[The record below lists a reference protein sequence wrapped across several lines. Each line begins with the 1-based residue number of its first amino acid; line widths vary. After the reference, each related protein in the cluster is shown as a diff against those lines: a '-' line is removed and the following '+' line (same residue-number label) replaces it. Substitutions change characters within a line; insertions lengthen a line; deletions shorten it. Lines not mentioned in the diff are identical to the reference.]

1 MWFRDHVNNTANKGA
16 SALLTADIDLSGSEW
31 TAGISGFSG
40 VFNGQGHIISGFS
53 LTQTNAATGA
63 GYALFAK
70 TTTAARILNVGL
82 DAASVTAYKKARRG
96 YIDIQTAA
104 LVGIN
109 NGGIFNCFVSNSTVT
124 VRSKSTPKS
133 GVLCGSNAGSIE
145 NCFVINS
152 EVLDKSNKTHLG
164 GIAGENTGTVKSVYS
179 VNVRIS
185 TTSTANIHPIA
196 TGSIENAYYEQIQD
210 DSRTFT
216 GGEKK
221 EKEWFLS
228 DDAIDALGN
237 KYFSK
242 DTNTVNNGYPVLTF
256 YGGSSSAEVDKRK
269 LKEVLDAL
277 PTEGYYTAN
286 DRYNGKCSSANGFW
300 TDFQQLIA
308 SAKSVYDQPNAT
320 QEAVD
325 AAVKELNDKANVIQ
339 VAVGNLI
346 PSTRA
351 NTTPLYEE
359 LLNTPSKDDY
369 TPKSWAA
376 YSSLRSES
384 ETMMAS
390 MFDKAGNPTEANSS
404 DQQPALEKL
413 AGDLKT
419 ARGNLDERKGEYG
432 KSKAEFY
439 HAAIEYLAGKFDPD
453 KLSGYTAESI
463 SALRTAR
470 EAALAAA
477 EDYPA
482 YSTIGNKELQALSSA
497 EEAFRQTCYQLVN
510 SGEEQI
516 SVRFSAVDATGAYTG
531 RRQNTA
537 NTSVLT
543 LAANTTVGA
552 VLDQFGISTS
562 LTYNDNYLLVFVNG
576 DLYFGIADG
585 YLGVQYQNIVLHN
598 GDELTVVHFRPK
610 MVAYSSGAGQYPAQM
625 DDVRDWFRYSVIS
638 APETVTAGQ
647 PFTITV
653 TADGALP
660 QNRTGAASPVSGAAV
675 YTSAAFADK
684 ADAAAADVRTPA
696 YASTGADGTAQITLY
711 AEGWTAVNAFRLDD
725 EGRYTNGPTV
735 LVYVEAADD
744 LNAIKTQL
752 RKELDAVYYDDNYPE
767 SSFTPENWKK
777 LTAAY
782 NAGVSGIEAA
792 ETSGAAREA
801 QMTALQTIKQMQQ
814 EADSS
819 NRGNLETF
827 RQYLNRLPDDATKL
841 DEASKDAVE
850 RLISAYEKMTEYQK
864 GELTAKEQ
872 EKYDAIAA
880 AYAKGLDKPASYSLS
895 FEQKYVGIPEADQ
908 QALERMIA
916 YLQANTPTDDKYGDV
931 TGNQQL
937 QPLFSFT
944 KDGQIT
950 EAVPL
955 TYNIK
960 ASVSPDYI
968 AYLLCRDAARKDG
981 KHNGPGVLS
990 GDGWSISDAEV
1001 GVDFDPM
1008 GNVATMTGSMIYTVN
1023 GTRYAIRS
1031 ISVEGTTVPLTN
1043 ANSNT
1048 WQYKTGGLIDATDY
1062 KGKTENHIN
1071 YQVPNALI
1079 DFHMPYNDVKITVT
1093 WGPVSGTED
1102 EVNAARESALAV
1114 LAAAYAQYDSGSE
1127 HYAAITAAYQ
1137 TGVDAV
1143 NTAKTV
1149 AAVTEAR
1156 TTAIQAMKTAAG
1168 SGTIGTPIE
1177 GWGYD
1182 DRFDAGA
1189 QVGTVTV
1196 SFENTTYNDGF
1207 FYYTNW
1213 VTDDNPT
1220 GAFVWKENYPLGE
1233 NDNMMTVALRALVDE
1248 FPDATWSGTGIGF
1261 ELSYLAGI
1269 KANSYSL
1276 AAFDGGSE
1284 SGWMGTLNDWFTNE
1298 GFQVFSVADGK
1309 LGDGDYIRIMYTTT
1323 GYGEDLGGTWYDSY
1337 TTLDS
1342 LEVEGGTLLSEF
1354 TPGESG
1360 GTYDYTLLISGNSAN
1375 VKLTPTATNKNFLTK
1390 IFLNE
1395 KVTSNTEGGSF
1406 YKRTQYIP
1414 VTTGDTIYVG
1424 CGARAWPTMNNQA
1437 GNAQDNDGTWYVL
1450 HVVNADDGSAYV
1462 VSLIDNLPDTVRYEN
1477 YTATKSSIDAAE
1489 AAYGALSE
1497 TAKANVTNYAKLERL
1512 KAEVESFEQIDA
1524 FKKQLAAIPNVKRIT
1539 LENREA
1545 IEQAKA
1551 AYDDLTADQKEYLTR
1566 SEEEKMQALVARLA
1580 ELIEE
1585 ADRAAAAAVDRLID
1599 QIGTVTLESEE
1610 DITAARTA
1618 YSALTEKQ
1626 KGYVTKLDVLTAA
1639 ETQLQNLKDAAAAKR
1654 VEDMIA
1660 ALPGVS
1666 ELALSNEA
1674 DITAARAAFDALT
1687 SVQKAL
1693 VPNEATLIAAEQRL
1707 AELKA
1712 EAEQEAADR
1721 AAAKSVEDKI
1731 NALPADLTLDDKPT
1745 VDAAKAAYD
1754 ALTEK
1759 QKGYVS
1765 PDAKQTLDDAL
1776 AEIERLEE
1784 ERDNKAA
1791 AAVVERLID
1800 AIGEVSLSSKPTI
1813 DTARSA
1819 YDQLTPVQKTFVS
1832 NYDVLVAAET
1842 RYAQLVDEAAA
1853 EYVRELIENLG
1864 DVTLDSKEAIE
1875 AARAAYDALTPSQK
1889 ALISEATYRKLTDA
1903 EDAYAA
1909 LVDKAA
1915 AERVEDLIDAI
1926 GRVTPSS
1933 GSKIAAARAAY
1944 DALTPS
1950 QKKLVGN
1957 YQTLLDAEKRY
1968 EDLMKPVKPV
1978 GPSKPSTPTK
1988 PDTSKDNLPFTDVA
2002 SGSWYYDGVKYAYDN
2017 GLMNGTGAKAF
2028 SPNADTTRGMIV
2040 TILARMEGV
2049 NTSGG
2054 AAWYARGREWATEN
2068 GISDGTNMEGKI
2080 TREQLA
2086 AMLYRY
2092 AKMKGY
2098 DVSASASLSG
2108 YTDASSVSGWAK
2120 EAMQWAVGS
2129 GLIQGSNNALTPQA
2143 NASRA
2148 QIATIL
2154 MRFAQNIAK

>member
-1 MWFRDHVNNTANKGA
+1 MPTAFAASNSVEVDFDALFSREANGTCVIDPLDEAITYNVYLVKIESGIDTISLSENSSQDALWFAYSTLDLEKEWSSTIVHDSAVFNYAKNTYLENQKSVVLNENSALSPESDCLLFWVAKMDTDDNIVKSGYVLIEWLKGA
-16 SALLTADIDLSGSEW
+16 ALSD
-31 TAGISGFSG
+31 
-40 VFNGQGHIISGFS
+40 
-53 LTQTNAATGA
+53 
-63 GYALFAK
+63 
-70 TTTAARILNVGL
+70 
-82 DAASVTAYKKARRG
+82 
-96 YIDIQTAA
+96 
-104 LVGIN
+104 
-109 NGGIFNCFVSNSTVT
+109 
-124 VRSKSTPKS
+124 
-133 GVLCGSNAGSIE
+133 
-145 NCFVINS
+145 
-152 EVLDKSNKTHLG
+152 
-164 GIAGENTGTVKSVYS
+164 
-179 VNVRIS
+179 
-185 TTSTANIHPIA
+185 
-196 TGSIENAYYEQIQD
+196 
-210 DSRTFT
+210 
-216 GGEKK
+216 GEKK
-221 EKEWFLS
+221 PLS
-228 DDAIDALGN
+228 NLLATVADGN
-237 KYFSK
+237 
-242 DTNTVNNGYPVLTF
+242 TM
-256 YGGSSSAEVDKRK
+256 
-269 LKEVLDAL
+269 
-277 PTEGYYTAN
+277 YYQSD
-286 DRYNGKCSSANGFW
+286 DRYNGIPDDTISDRSSGFW
-300 TDFQQLIA
+300 KQFTAENGPRAKAQKVLETATTTDQI
-308 SAKSVYDQPNAT
+308 DT
-320 QEAVD
+320 AV
-325 AAVKELNDKANVIQ
+325 AELRTAIQ
-339 VAVGNLI
+339 KLI
-346 PSTRA
+346 PTELA
-351 NTTPLYEE
+351 NTTLLYEAVQAA
-359 LLNTPSKDDY
+359 TITDKDSY
-369 TPKSWAA
+369 TPKTWAA
-376 YSSLRSES
+376 YSSAKTEAEALLA
-384 ETMMAS
+384 TM
-390 MFDKAGNPTEANSS
+390 FKDGQPTEANKASA
-404 DQQPALEKL
+404 QPDVEAAAERLRN
-413 AGDLKT
+413 AQ
-419 ARGNLDERKGEYG
+419 AALDERKGEYG

-439 HAAIEYLAGKFDPD
+439 HAAIQYLAGKFDPD
-453 KLSGYTAESI
+453 QLSGYTEESL

-477 EDYPA
+477 EAYPA
-482 YSTIGNKELQALSSA
+482 YTTIGNHELFMLGNA
-497 EEAFRQTCYQLVN
+497 EEAFRQACYQLAD

-531 RRQNTA
+531 KHENSA
-537 NTSVLT
+537 NTTTLT

-562 LTYNDNYLLVFVNG
+562 LTYNDNYPLVFVNG
-576 DLYFGIADG
+576 DLYFGGADG
-585 YLGVQYQNIVLHN
+585 YLGAQCRNIILHN

-610 MVAYSSGAGQYPAQM
+610 METYSSTAGQYPALM
-625 DDVRDWFRYSVIS
+625 DDVRDWFHYSVIS

-725 EGRYTNGPTV
+725 EGRYTVGPTV
-735 LVYVEAADD
+735 LVYVIASDD

-752 RKELDAVYYDDNYPE
+752 REELDAVYYDDSYPE
-767 SSFTPENWKK
+767 SSFSPENWTK

-827 RQYLNRLPDDATKL
+827 RQYLNRLPDDAAKL

-850 RLISAYEKMTEYQK
+850 RLISAYQNMTEYQK
-864 GELTAKEQ
+864 GELTAREQ

-880 AYAKGLDKPASYSLS
+880 AYEKGLAPASSYSLS

-937 QPLFSFT
+937 QPLFSFA

-968 AYLLCRDAARKDG
+968 AYLLCRDASIKAG
-981 KHNGPGVLS
+981 SHSGPGVIS
-990 GDGWSISDAEV
+990 DDGWSISDAEV
-1001 GVDFDPM
+1001 GVDFEQM
-1008 GNVATMTGSMIYTVN
+1008 GNTATMTGSMIYTVN

-1031 ISVEGTTVPLTN
+1031 IRVEGTTVPLSNT
-1043 ANSNT
+1043 NSNT

-1114 LAAAYAQYDSGSE
+1114 LAAAYQQYNSASE

-1149 AAVTEAR
+1149 AAVTAAR
-1156 TTAIQAMKTAAG
+1156 TAAIQAMKTAAG
-1168 SGTIGTPIE
+1168 TGAIGTPIE

-1196 SFENTTYNDGF
+1196 SFENTTYDDGY
-1207 FYYTNW
+1207 FY
-1213 VTDDNPT
+1213 DK
-1220 GAFVWKENYPLGE
+1220 KEPFIYRESYPLGE

-1323 GYGEDLGGTWYDSY
+1323 GYGEDLGGTWYNSH

-1342 LEVEGGTLLSEF
+1342 LEVEGGNLLSEF

-1437 GNAQDNDGTWYVL
+1437 GNSQDNDGTWYVL

-1489 AAYGALSE
+1489 AAYDALSK

-1539 LENREA
+1539 LENQEA

-1551 AYDDLTADQKEYLTR
+1551 AYDALTADQKEYLTR

-1599 QIGTVTLESEE
+1599 QIGTVTLESEA

-1618 YSALTEKQ
+1618 YNALTEKQ
-1626 KGYVTKLDVLTAA
+1626 RGYVTKLGVLTAA

-1654 VEDMIA
+1654 VEDVIA

-1666 ELALSNEA
+1666 DLALSDEA

-1687 SVQKAL
+1687 SAQKAL

-1721 AAAKSVEDKI
+1721 ASAKSVEDKI
-1731 NALPADLTLDDKPT
+1731 NALPADLTLDDKPA

-1776 AEIERLEE
+1776 AEIARLEE

-1926 GRVTPSS
+1926 GRVTPGS

-1957 YQTLLDAEKRY
+1957 YQTLLDAEERY

-1978 GPSKPSTPTK
+1978 GPTKPSKPST

-2017 GLMNGTGAKAF
+2017 GLMNGTGANAF

-2054 AAWYARGREWATEN
+2054 ATWYAAGREWAMGA
-2068 GISDGTNMEGKI
+2068 GISDGTNMDGKI

-2154 MRFAQNIAK
+2154 MRFAQSIAK

>member
-1 MWFRDHVNNTANKGA
+1 MRHPHGIRSIAYTLILCIFLSCFSVTGLAADPAGTKTIQQESDLMSDTSVGQYAGCPVFFVHIPADVDRVNFKINGWVYFNAVGEFDESIRQEGA
-16 SALLTADIDLSGSEW
+16 TPYVQRADDSYYNIPKSDFENAKSYFSFITTSNNADYLLFQLYDLNNEDDVSGYIVLEW
-31 TAGISGFSG
+31 EA
-40 VFNGQGHIISGFS
+40 
-53 LTQTNAATGA
+53 
-63 GYALFAK
+63 
-70 TTTAARILNVGL
+70 
-82 DAASVTAYKKARRG
+82 AASVNTAELEKLLQ
-96 YIDIQTAA
+96 D
-104 LVGIN
+104 V
-109 NGGIFNCFVSNSTVT
+109 
-124 VRSKSTPKS
+124 P
-133 GVLCGSNAGSIE
+133 
-145 NCFVINS
+145 
-152 EVLDKSNKTHLG
+152 
-164 GIAGENTGTVKSVYS
+164 NT
-179 VNVRIS
+179 
-185 TTSTANIHPIA
+185 
-196 TGSIENAYYEQIQD
+196 
-210 DSRTFT
+210 
-216 GGEKK
+216 EK
-221 EKEWFLS
+221 S
-228 DDAIDALGN
+228 DDG
-237 KYFSK
+237 YT
-242 DTNTVNNGYPVLTF
+242 DTQYYHIG
-256 YGGSSSAEVDKRK
+256 DK
-269 LKEVLDAL
+269 
-277 PTEGYYTAN
+277 
-286 DRYNGKCSSANGFW
+286 YNGKQDYKVLMGVLSASLTSKNIDGFW
-300 TDFQQLIA
+300 DIYVDVYADAKNALTSTSQERID
-308 SAKSVYDQPNAT
+308 SAYRALTMAYQ
-320 QEAVD
+320 
-325 AAVKELNDKANVIQ
+325 
-339 VAVGNLI
+339 NLI
-346 PSTRA
+346 PISKVNPTL
-351 NTTPLYEE
+351 LYEE

-369 TPKSWAA
+369 TPRTWAA
-376 YSSLRSES
+376 YSSLRSEA

-404 DQQPALEKL
+404 DKQQALEDL
-413 AGDLKT
+413 AARLT
-419 ARGNLDERKGEYG
+419 AARKALDERAGAVG
-432 KSKAEFY
+432 KEQASFVL
-439 HAAIEYLAGKFDPD
+439 AAIDDLASRFDPD
-453 KLSGYTAESI
+453 KLSGYTQESI
-463 SALRTAR
+463 DTLR
-470 EAALAAA
+470 EARTQAMALAAQSS
-477 EDYPA
+477 A
-482 YSTIGNKELQALSSA
+482 YSTIGSKELQTLYGSLDS
-497 EEAFRQTCYQLVN
+497 FRAACYQLRTESTDEITV
-510 SGEEQI
+510 S
-516 SVRFSAVDATGAYTG
+516 FSAVDATGVYLGKKTNDAYTG
-531 RRQNTA
+531 T
-537 NTSVLT
+537 LT
-543 LAANTTVGA
+543 LPANATVLDALHAANIAVPASYDERNAELLYINGEQYYGAEGLNPRGADYQQA
-552 VLDQFGISTS
+552 VLHD
-562 LTYNDNYLLVFVNG
+562 G
-576 DLYFGIADG
+576 D
-585 YLGVQYQNIVLHN
+585 
-598 GDELTVVHFRPK
+598 TVTWVRFRPK
-610 MVAYSSGAGQYPAQM
+610 LFTYSSGVGQYAAFMTDLPWEA
-625 DDVRDWFRYSVIS
+625 FRYQQIS
-638 APETVTAGQ
+638 LPQTVTAGQ

-660 QNRTGAASPVSGAAV
+660 NNRTGGASPVSGAAV

-684 ADAAAADVRTPA
+684 ADAAKADVLTPA
-696 YASTGADGTAQITLY
+696 YVSTGADGTAQITLY

-752 RKELDAVYYDDNYPE
+752 RKELDAVYYDDSYPE
-767 SSFTPENWKK
+767 SSFSPENWTK

-827 RQYLNRLPDDATKL
+827 RQYLNRLPDDAAKL

-850 RLISAYEKMTEYQK
+850 RLISAYQNMTEYQK
-864 GELTAKEQ
+864 GELTAREQ

-880 AYAKGLDKPASYSLS
+880 AYEKGLAPASSYSLS

-937 QPLFSFT
+937 QPLFSFA

-950 EAVPL
+950 KAVPL

-960 ASVSPDYI
+960 ANVSPDYI

-1102 EVNAARESALAV
+1102 EVKAARESALAV
-1114 LAAAYAQYDSGSE
+1114 LAAAYAQYDSASE

-1156 TTAIQAMKTAAG
+1156 TAAIQAMKTAAG

-1182 DRFDAGA
+1182 DRFDAGV

-1342 LEVEGGTLLSEF
+1342 LGVEGGTLLSEF

-1360 GTYDYTLLISGNSAN
+1360 GSYDYTLLISGNSAN

-1477 YTATKSSIDAAE
+1477 YTATESSIDAAE

-1497 TAKANVTNYAKLERL
+1497 TAKGNVTNYEKLERL

-1551 AYDDLTADQKEYLTR
+1551 AYDALTADQKEYLTR

-1580 ELIEE
+1580 ELIDE
-1585 ADRAAAAAVDRLID
+1585 ADRAAADAVDQLIGK
-1599 QIGTVTLESEE
+1599 IGTVTLESEA

-1731 NALPADLTLDDKPT
+1731 NALPAALTLDAKPA

-1819 YDQLTPVQKTFVS
+1819 YEQLTPAQKAFVS
-1832 NYDVLVAAET
+1832 NYDMLVAAET

-1909 LVDKAA
+1909 LVDQDAA
-1915 AERVEDLIDAI
+1915 KRVEDLIDAI
-1926 GRVTPSS
+1926 GHVTPGS

-1968 EDLMKPVKPV
+1968 EDLKKPITPV
-1978 GPSKPSTPTK
+1978 GPSKPSKPST

-2002 SGSWYYDGVKYAYDN
+2002 SGSWYYDGVKYACDN
-2017 GLMNGTGAKAF
+2017 GLMNGTSANAF
-2028 SPNADTTRGMIV
+2028 SPNADTTRSMIV

-2054 AAWYARGREWATEN
+2054 ATWYTAGRAWAMEN
-2068 GISDGTNMEGKI
+2068 GISDGTNMDGKI

-2092 AKMKGY
+2092 AKLKGY

-2108 YTDASSVSGWAK
+2108 YTDASGVSGWAK

-2129 GLIQGSNNALTPQA
+2129 GLIQGSGNALTPQA

-2154 MRFAQNIAK
+2154 MRFAQSIAK

>member
-1 MWFRDHVNNTANKGA
+1 MRHPHGIRSIAYTLILCIFLSCFSVTGLAADPAGTKTIQQESDLTSDTSVGQYDDYPVFFVHIPADVYRVNFK
-16 SALLTADIDLSGSEW
+16 I
-31 TAGISGFSG
+31 
-40 VFNGQGHIISGFS
+40 NGWVYF
-53 LTQTNAATGA
+53 NAAGEFDESIRQEGA
-63 GYALFAK
+63 TPYVQRADDSYYNIPKSDFENAKSYFSFITTSNNADYLLFQLYDLNNEDDVSGYIVLEWEA
-70 TTTAARILNVGL
+70 
-82 DAASVTAYKKARRG
+82 AASVNTAELEKLLQY
-96 YIDIQTAA
+96 
-104 LVGIN
+104 V
-109 NGGIFNCFVSNSTVT
+109 
-124 VRSKSTPKS
+124 P
-133 GVLCGSNAGSIE
+133 
-145 NCFVINS
+145 
-152 EVLDKSNKTHLG
+152 
-164 GIAGENTGTVKSVYS
+164 NT
-179 VNVRIS
+179 
-185 TTSTANIHPIA
+185 
-196 TGSIENAYYEQIQD
+196 
-210 DSRTFT
+210 
-216 GGEKK
+216 EK
-221 EKEWFLS
+221 S
-228 DDAIDALGN
+228 DDG
-237 KYFSK
+237 YT
-242 DTNTVNNGYPVLTF
+242 DTQYYHIG
-256 YGGSSSAEVDKRK
+256 DK
-269 LKEVLDAL
+269 
-277 PTEGYYTAN
+277 
-286 DRYNGKCSSANGFW
+286 YNGKQDYKVLMGVLSASLTSKNIDGFW
-300 TDFQQLIA
+300 DIYVDVYADAKNALTSTSQERID
-308 SAKSVYDQPNAT
+308 SAYRALTMAYQ
-320 QEAVD
+320 
-325 AAVKELNDKANVIQ
+325 
-339 VAVGNLI
+339 NLI
-346 PSTRA
+346 PISKVNPTL
-351 NTTPLYEE
+351 LYKE

-376 YSSLRSES
+376 YSSLRSEA
-384 ETMMAS
+384 EAMMAS
-390 MFDKAGNPTEANSS
+390 MFDKDGSPTEANSS
-404 DQQPALEKL
+404 EKQQALEDL
-413 AGDLKT
+413 AARLT
-419 ARGNLDERKGEYG
+419 AARKALDERAGADG
-432 KSKAEFY
+432 KEQASFVL
-439 HAAIEYLAGKFDPD
+439 AAIDDLASRFDPD
-453 KLSGYTAESI
+453 KLNGYTQESI
-463 SALRTAR
+463 DTLR
-470 EAALAAA
+470 EARTQAMALAAQSS
-477 EDYPA
+477 A
-482 YSTIGNKELQALSSA
+482 YSTIGSKELQTLYGSLDS
-497 EEAFRQTCYQLVN
+497 FRAACYQLRTESTDEITV
-510 SGEEQI
+510 S
-516 SVRFSAVDATGAYTG
+516 FSAVDATGVYLGKKTNDAYTG
-531 RRQNTA
+531 T
-537 NTSVLT
+537 LT
-543 LAANTTVGA
+543 LPANATVLDALHAANIAVPASYDERNAELLYINGEQYYGAEGLNPRGTDYQQA
-552 VLDQFGISTS
+552 VLHD
-562 LTYNDNYLLVFVNG
+562 G
-576 DLYFGIADG
+576 D
-585 YLGVQYQNIVLHN
+585 
-598 GDELTVVHFRPK
+598 TVTWVRFRPK
-610 MVAYSSGAGQYPAQM
+610 LFTYSSGVGQYAAFMTDLPWEA
-625 DDVRDWFRYSVIS
+625 FRYQQIS
-638 APETVTAGQ
+638 LPQTVTAGQ
-647 PFTITV
+647 PFEICV
-653 TADGALP
+653 TSTGALP
-660 QNRTGAASPVSGAAV
+660 NNRTGGASPVSGAAV

-684 ADAAAADVRTPA
+684 SDAATADVLTPA

-752 RKELDAVYYDDNYPE
+752 RKELDAVYYDDSYPE
-767 SSFTPENWKK
+767 SCFSPENWTK

-801 QMTALQTIKQMQQ
+801 QMTAQQTIKQMQQ

-827 RQYLNRLPDDATKL
+827 RQYLNRLPDDAAKL

-850 RLISAYEKMTEYQK
+850 RLISAYQNMTEYQK
-864 GELTAKEQ
+864 GELTAREQ

-880 AYAKGLDKPASYSLS
+880 AYEKGLAPASSYSLS
-895 FEQKYVGIPEADQ
+895 FEQKYVGSPEADQ

-937 QPLFSFT
+937 QPLFSFA

-981 KHNGPGVLS
+981 KHNGPGVIS

-1043 ANSNT
+1043 ASSST
-1048 WQYKTGGLIDATDY
+1048 WQYRVGGLTDVTDY

-1102 EVNAARESALAV
+1102 EVKAARESALAV
-1114 LAAAYAQYDSGSE
+1114 LAAAYQQYDSASE

-1156 TTAIQAMKTAAG
+1156 TAAIQAMKTAAG

-1177 GWGYD
+1177 GWGYGD
-1182 DRFDAGA
+1182 QFDAGA

-1196 SFENTTYNDGF
+1196 SFENTTYDDGY
-1207 FYYTNW
+1207 FYI
-1213 VTDDNPT
+1213 D
-1220 GAFVWKENYPLGE
+1220 GKEPFLYQESYPLGE
-1233 NDNMMTVALRALVDE
+1233 NDNMMTVALRALADE
-1248 FPDATWSGTGIGF
+1248 FPDATWSGTGSSF
-1261 ELSYLAGI
+1261 ALSYLAGI
-1269 KANSYSL
+1269 EANGHSL
-1276 AAFDGGSE
+1276 AAFDGGNE

-1323 GYGEDLGGTWYDSY
+1323 GYGADLGGTWYNSH

-1342 LEVEGGTLLSEF
+1342 LEVEGGNLLSEF

-1450 HVVNADDGSAYV
+1450 HVINADDGSAYV

-1477 YTATKSSIDAAE
+1477 YTATKSSLDAAE

-1551 AYDDLTADQKEYLTR
+1551 AYDALTSDQKEYLTR

-1580 ELIEE
+1580 ELIDE
-1585 ADRAAAAAVDRLID
+1585 ADRAAADAVDRLID
-1599 QIGTVTLESEE
+1599 QIGTVTLESEA

-1618 YSALTEKQ
+1618 YDALTEKQ

-1687 SVQKAL
+1687 SAQKAR

-1731 NALPADLTLDDKPT
+1731 NALPEDLTLDDKPA

-1776 AEIERLEE
+1776 AEIARLEE

-1800 AIGEVSLSSKPTI
+1800 AIGEVSLRSKPTI
-1813 DTARSA
+1813 DTARNA
-1819 YDQLTPVQKTFVS
+1819 YDQLTPAQKAFVS

-1926 GRVTPSS
+1926 GRVTPGS
-1933 GSKIAAARAAY
+1933 GSRIAAARAAY

-1968 EDLMKPVKPV
+1968 EDLKKPITPV
-1978 GPSKPSTPTK
+1978 GPSKPSKPST
-1988 PDTSKDNLPFTDVA
+1988 PDTSKDNLPFTDVV

-2017 GLMNGTGAKAF
+2017 GIMKGTGTNAF
-2028 SPNADTTRGMIV
+2028 NPNADTTRSMIV

-2054 AAWYARGREWATEN
+2054 ATWYTAGREWAMEN
-2068 GISDGTNMEGKI
+2068 GISDGTNMDGKI

-2129 GLIQGSNNALTPQA
+2129 GLIQGSGNALTPQA

>member
-1 MWFRDHVNNTANKGA
+1 MSPTVFAVSNSDQYVIVRNNTATIAESGEIIAGDYYQKDTTTHTVTLWTQEYNDDDECEALQKTVSIQSTYIFRFKDDKFQIFNQADGALDCDNLFIFNQASCTEDFFVPRNKTFPNDA
-16 SALLTADIDLSGSEW
+16 IEATATDLTSAGYTLDAQTSKCYFVYINGSMRDRYATAILIEITPKGIELPKPLDFSKLNEQIARVSDEKRGDWYTAD
-31 TAGISGFSG
+31 
-40 VFNGQGHIISGFS
+40 
-53 LTQTNAATGA
+53 
-63 GYALFAK
+63 
-70 TTTAARILNVGL
+70 
-82 DAASVTAYKKARRG
+82 
-96 YIDIQTAA
+96 
-104 LVGIN
+104 
-109 NGGIFNCFVSNSTVT
+109 
-124 VRSKSTPKS
+124 
-133 GVLCGSNAGSIE
+133 
-145 NCFVINS
+145 
-152 EVLDKSNKTHLG
+152 
-164 GIAGENTGTVKSVYS
+164 
-179 VNVRIS
+179 
-185 TTSTANIHPIA
+185 
-196 TGSIENAYYEQIQD
+196 
-210 DSRTFT
+210 
-216 GGEKK
+216 
-221 EKEWFLS
+221 
-228 DDAIDALGN
+228 
-237 KYFSK
+237 
-242 DTNTVNNGYPVLTF
+242 
-256 YGGSSSAEVDKRK
+256 
-269 LKEVLDAL
+269 
-277 PTEGYYTAN
+277 
-286 DRYNGKCSSANGFW
+286 DRYNGVNYSKNGFW
-300 TDFQQLIA
+300 ADLTKEGGPLENAKKALNSVTQTDI
-308 SAKSVYDQPNAT
+308 
-320 QEAVD
+320 D
-325 AAVKELNDKANVIQ
+325 AACD
-339 VAVGNLI
+339 NLGAAI
-346 PSTRA
+346 SKLISKKDRA
-351 NTTPLYEE
+351 NTTLLYEE

-376 YSSLRSES
+376 YSSLRSEA
-384 ETMMAS
+384 EAMMAS
-390 MFDKAGNPTEANSS
+390 MFDKDGNPTEANSS

-453 KLSGYTAESI
+453 KLSGYTAESL
-463 SALRTAR
+463 STLRTAR

-477 EDYPA
+477 EAYPA
-482 YSTIGNKELQALSSA
+482 YSTIGNKELQALGSA
-497 EEAFRQTCYQLVN
+497 EEAFRQACYQLVD
-510 SGEEQI
+510 SGAEQI

-531 RRQNTA
+531 KHENSA
-537 NTSVLT
+537 NTTTLT

-552 VLDQFGISTS
+552 VLNQFGISTS
-562 LTYNDNYLLVFVNG
+562 LTYNDNYPLVFVNG

-585 YLGVQYQNIVLHN
+585 YLGVQDQNIVLHD

-647 PFTITV
+647 PFEICV
-653 TADGALP
+653 TSTGALP
-660 QNRTGAASPVSGAAV
+660 NNRTGGASPVSGAAV

-684 ADAAAADVRTPA
+684 ADAAKADVLTST
-696 YASTGADGTAQITLY
+696 YVSTGADGTAQLTLY

-735 LVYVEAADD
+735 LVYVEAASD
-744 LNAIKTQL
+744 LDAIKTQL
-752 RKELDAVYYDDNYPE
+752 RKELDAAYYDDSYPE
-767 SSFTPENWKK
+767 SSFSPENWTK

-827 RQYLNRLPDDATKL
+827 RQYLNRLPDDAAKL

-850 RLISAYEKMTEYQK
+850 RLISAYQNMTEYQK
-864 GELTAKEQ
+864 GELTAREQ

-880 AYAKGLDKPASYSLS
+880 AYEKGLAPASSYILS

-916 YLQANTPTDDKYGDV
+916 YLQANTPTDDQYGEV

-937 QPLFSFT
+937 QPLFSFA

-950 EAVPL
+950 GAVPL

-960 ASVSPDYI
+960 ANVSPDYI
-968 AYLLCRDAARKDG
+968 AYLLCRDAARKNG

-1031 ISVEGTTVPLTN
+1031 ISVEGTTVPLSNT
-1043 ANSNT
+1043 NSNT

-1071 YQVPNALI
+1071 YQVPNALV
-1079 DFHMPYNDVKITVT
+1079 DFHMPYNDVKITIT

-1102 EVNAARESALAV
+1102 EVKAARESALAV
-1114 LAAAYAQYDSGSE
+1114 LAAAYAQYDSASE

-1156 TTAIQAMKTAAG
+1156 TAAIQAMKTAAG

-1342 LEVEGGTLLSEF
+1342 LGVEGGTLLSEF

-1497 TAKANVTNYAKLERL
+1497 TAKGNVTNYEKLERL

-1551 AYDDLTADQKEYLTR
+1551 AYDALTADQKEYLTR

-1599 QIGTVTLESEE
+1599 QIGTVTLESEA

-1721 AAAKSVEDKI
+1721 AAAKSVEDKV
-1731 NALPADLTLDDKPT
+1731 NALPAALTLDDKPA

-1776 AEIERLEE
+1776 AEIARLEE

-1819 YDQLTPVQKTFVS
+1819 YDQLTPAQKAFVS
-1832 NYDVLVAAET
+1832 NYDMLVAAET

-1909 LVDKAA
+1909 LVDQDAA
-1915 AERVEDLIDAI
+1915 KRVEDLIDAI
-1926 GRVTPSS
+1926 GRVTPGS

-1968 EDLMKPVKPV
+1968 EDLKKPITPV
-1978 GPSKPSTPTK
+1978 GPSKPSKPST

-2002 SGSWYYDGVKYAYDN
+2002 SGSWYYDGVKYACAN
-2017 GLMNGTGAKAF
+2017 GLMNGTSANAF
-2028 SPNADTTRGMIV
+2028 SPNADTTRSMIV

-2054 AAWYARGREWATEN
+2054 ATWYTAGRAWAMEN

-2108 YTDASSVSGWAK
+2108 YTDASGVSGWAK

-2154 MRFAQNIAK
+2154 MRFAQSIAK